1 MSIFPSENVTLS
13 SLIHSTV
20 RTSAAL
26 PLAKEYAWDFEKNDF
41 LIIYSGKNVI
51 VTGKEAVKVWIW
63 KVLHTK
69 KKRYQAYTDKYGNE
83 LESLINCGLSN
94 EALRSELARYLKESL
109 MVNAY
114 VTGVKDI
121 VISLDGSLATISFT
135 ATTVY
140 GEVVITNV

>member
-1 MSIFPSENVTLS
+1 MSIFPSETVTLS
-13 SLIHSTV
+13 SLIQNTVTASTK
-20 RTSAAL
+20 L

-41 LIIYSGKNVI
+41 LLYSGKNVI

-83 LESLINCGLSN
+83 LESLINQAFSR
-94 EALRSELARYLKESL
+94 EALQSELERYLKESL